1 MVYGTNSPGYER
13 SRVRIVYI
21 GYEQSRVRIVQGT
34 NSLETPGL
42 RPTSILHAKFHL
54 DPSNRLATIH
64 RNDRTDRELTDSI
77 GRTVLQTVAQK
88 N

>member
-34 NSLETPGL
+34 NSLETV
-42 RPTSILHAKFHL
+42 RCILH
-54 DPSNRLATIH
+54 SRLY
-64 RNDRTDRELTDSI
+64 L
-77 GRTVLQTVAQK
+77 VLRIILCF
-88 N
+88 